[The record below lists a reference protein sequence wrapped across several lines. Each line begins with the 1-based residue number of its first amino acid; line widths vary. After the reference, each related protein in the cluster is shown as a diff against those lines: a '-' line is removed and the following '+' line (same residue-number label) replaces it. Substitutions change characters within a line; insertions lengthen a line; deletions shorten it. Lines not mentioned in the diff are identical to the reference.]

1 MSQIDPV
8 SIARLP
14 EKQRKETI
22 RGILQGLFTMGED
35 QAFRALRSVI
45 SALAERASDEEYT
58 NWCKTT
64 MEILASYPDEVVK
77 AGLALRAKV
86 VASLDRKLADRDAE
100 IINKVM
106 GLLDDATRRKLM
118 RNLK

>member
-1 MSQIDPV
+1 MSQIDPI

-14 EKQRKETI
+14 ERQREEAI
-22 RGILQGLFTMGED
+22 RGILQGLFSMRED
-35 QAFRALRSVI
+35 QALQALRSVI

-64 MEILASYPDEVVK
+64 MKILASYPDEVVK
-77 AGLALRAKV
+77 AGLALRARA
-86 VASLDRKLADRDAE
+86 VASLDKRLADRDAK
-100 IINKVM
+100 IVNRVM
-106 GLLDDATRRKLM
+106 GLLDDATRQKLM